1 MTSAEFEYHGTD
13 EDKEIL
19 RNKIKFKISLKIKPE
34 EKWQFRGNLSL
45 GSISMRLNHP
55 VYRDRL

>member
-19 RNKIKFKISLKIKPE
+19 KNKLKSKIAWKTNLKKNGDSGVT
-34 EKWQFRGNLSL
+34 WAWAVF
-45 GSISMRLNHP
+45 
-55 VYRDRL
+55 

>member
-19 RNKIKFKISLKIKPE
+19 KNKKKKKIKLHWNQTWRKMAIP
-34 EKWQFRGNLSL
+34 G
-45 GSISMRLNHP
+45 
-55 VYRDRL
+55 

>member
-34 EKWQFRGNLSL
+34 EKWRFRGNLSL
-45 GSISMRLNHP
+45 GSILMRLNRL